1 MFPLSPIPTW
11 QESPG
16 REGYSPRVE
25 MGRDIF
31 KWGREIFPV
40 EGNVSR
46 GWKGDFAGERK
57 GGSIFQGEGGTFFQG
72 KGGG

>member
-1 MFPLSPIPTW
+1 
-11 QESPG
+11 
-16 REGYSPRVE
+16 

-72 KGGG
+72 KGGGDDRRC

>member
-1 MFPLSPIPTW
+1 
-11 QESPG
+11 
-16 REGYSPRVE
+16 

-72 KGGG
+72 KGGGMIGGVNFQSLPPHTF